1 MKMNRRVW
9 NGSIL
14 ALALIVGLP
23 ALGLA
28 EEDHAM
34 GSMSADKVSL
44 ESIKAHPAEGKNGV
58 IELNNEICPVGGE
71 QVSGKD
77 SFVHEGVNYQIC
89 CSMCVGKF
97 KKNLDKYAHSAA
109 EVKAFAAHP

>member
-1 MKMNRRVW
+1 MKMNMRVL
-9 NGSIL
+9 NGVLL

-23 ALGLA
+23 AMGLA
-28 EEDHAM
+28 EEA
-34 GSMSADKVSL
+34 GPNADKVSL
-44 ESIKAHPAEGKNGV
+44 ESIKAHPTEGKDGV

-77 SFVHEGVNYQIC
+77 SFIHEGVNYQIC

-109 EVKAFAAHP
+109 EVKALIAH